1 MIRLFTDSAANLP
14 LGLAEKQGAT
24 VLPFTFTLDGEER
37 SPIDPAFDGR
47 VFYRAMREGA
57 AVKTSMVNTAMFV
70 DAFRTALQDGDD
82 VLFIGISGGIS
93 GTQQAARIAA
103 EELREEF
110 PDRTIAI
117 VDSLGA
123 SLGEGLLV
131 LEAATLIRRGEE
143 MATITERLSR
153 HIRHMCQCFTVDD
166 LRYLRQGGRISGAAA
181 MVGGLLGIRPVLV
194 GDTEGHIVQSAK
206 VRGAKQVLDALA
218 ERYDRFV
225 LDRSQIVGIAHA
237 DNEDGARYLLGR
249 LHEKGLTGH
258 DLTVCFEPVT
268 GAHVGPGAVALFF
281 FGRDRA
287 ELCGG

>member
-1 MIRLFTDSAANLP
+1 M
-14 LGLAEKQGAT
+14 
-24 VLPFTFTLDGEER
+24 
-37 SPIDPAFDGR
+37 
-47 VFYRAMREGA
+47 
-57 AVKTSMVNTAMFV
+57 
-70 DAFRTALQDGDD
+70 
-82 VLFIGISGGIS
+82 
-93 GTQQAARIAA
+93 
-103 EELREEF
+103 
-110 PDRTIAI
+110 
-117 VDSLGA
+117 
-123 SLGEGLLV
+123 GEGLLV

-143 MATITERLSR
+143 MAAITERLSR

-258 DLTVCFEPVT
+258 DLTVCYEPVT